1 LHAAPNLGFN
11 HKPASTVAQAI
22 IDGIESKSLEVIH
35 EGEVREAIIAQNRE
49 NHLALDDRFAL
60 LKAEFENAV
69 KDLPPYNE
77 AI

>member
-1 LHAAPNLGFN
+1 
-11 HKPASTVAQAI
+11 
-22 IDGIESKSLEVIH
+22 VIH